1 MTSLH
6 TDVIVV
12 GAGPTGLALANALRA
27 YGTDV
32 VVLERREEPSAE
44 SRAVAVHARSLEVLE
59 TIGLAASLAGAGVVV
74 PRAAVRDRDRRLLAI
89 DFTTLPSRYPFVLM
103 VPQSATEAVL
113 LAALRERGVEPLRGH
128 EVSSL
133 GLRAGAD
140 GVTVKTGGPAGGTTV
155 HGRFLVGCDGAH
167 SAVRAALGIGFHG
180 AEYNETFA
188 LADVRMAWPLPRG
201 EVQLFLSPA
210 GLAVVAPLPDERWRV
225 VASVRDADGPPTRA
239 GLQEI
244 LERRGPQRHR
254 ARVEE
259 LLWASEFRIAHRIAD
274 RFRLGR
280 AFLAGDAAHV
290 HSPAGGQGMNTGLQD
305 AVNLAWKLALAV
317 RGEGGE
323 ELLDSYELER
333 RPVAAQVVR
342 QTDRLT
348 RMATTRSPLAQHARN
363 MALLAAGRRAG
374 GAAPDRAR
382 PLAALRRLPP
392 GLGSPAGRR
401 PALER
406 RRAAGRRPR
415 PAPARRR
422 ARVGG
427 AERADAAAPAV
438 DVVPSAG
445 VAVGRRAAPGRLRGR
460 RDGARGAAR
469 AAGRRDRGARRP
481 AVAPAAPGGAA
492 SMHAPRQ
499 GRRTTPPHGPARA
512 SARTRASGRCGWC
525 D

>member
-1 MTSLH
+1 MTSLQ

-74 PRAAVRDRDRRLLAI
+74 PRAAVRDGDRRLLAI
-89 DFTTLPSRYPFVLM
+89 DFTTLPSRFPFVLM

-113 LAALRERGVEPLRGH
+113 LAALRARGVEPLRGH

-133 GLRAGAD
+133 GLRAGDD
-140 GVTVKTGGPAGGTTV
+140 GVTVRTGGPAGGTTV

-180 AEYNETFA
+180 AAYNQSFA
-188 LADVRMAWPLPRG
+188 LADVQMAWPLPRG
-201 EVQLFLSPA
+201 EVQLFLSPD

-225 VASVRDADGPPTRA
+225 VATVRDGAEPPTRTD
-239 GLQEI
+239 LQEL
-244 LERRGPQRHR
+244 LERRGPRRHR

-259 LLWASEFRIAHRIAD
+259 VLWASEFRIAHRIAD

-333 RPVAAQVVR
+333 RPVAARVVR

-348 RMATTRSPLAQHARN
+348 RMATTRSPLTQHARN
-363 MALLAAGRRAG
+363 VALLAAGRVPAVR
-374 GAAPDRAR
+374 RRIAR
-382 PLAALRRLPP
+382 DLSQLSVAYRPAWGRLP
-392 GLGSPAGRR
+392 GGGRR
-401 PALER
+401 WSGVVP
-406 RRAAGRRPR
+406 P
-415 PAPARRR
+415 
-422 ARVGG
+422 
-427 AERADAAAPAV
+427 ADAQGPRLHAVVPQWVAPGADASTPAV

-445 VAVGRRAAPGRLRGR
+445 VESAVVLRPDGYVAAATEPEALPELL
-460 RDGARGAAR
+460 DDVTAALGA
-469 AAGRRDRGARRP
+469 DR
-481 AVAPAAPGGAA
+481 
-492 SMHAPRQ
+492 S
-499 GRRTTPPHGPARA
+499 
-512 SARTRASGRCGWC
+512 